1 MKTTAASLSELSSS
15 MGVTPRVTTMIELR
29 NINKTYRTGK
39 IAFQALRDVSISIG
53 QGEFVAIMGPS
64 GSGKSTLLHLL
75 GLLDRP
81 DSGSY
86 TIYDKEI
93 SSCNEQ
99 ELACLRNHLVGF
111 VFQQFH
117 LLART
122 SAIDNAHLPLTYSGN
137 RQNKTR
143 ASQRLKEVGLAHRED
158 HKPNELS
165 GGEQQRVAIA
175 RALVNDPLI
184 VFADEPTG
192 NLDTQSEEEII
203 KILEALNRQGK
214 TIIMVTHEKEIAEHA
229 RRIIFMRDGK
239 IVSDKR
245 KDSAGHTVEN
255 MLGDNA
261 KEIPKQVRDDR
272 MDDRE
277 SAFSSEQHRIEQ
289 VLNAVNTTGAKL
301 PDHFQQAIQA
311 ILSHKVRAF
320 LSILGILI
328 GVAAVIAM
336 LALGAG
342 ARASLEQRLASL
354 GSNLLSVRPGSPR
367 LRGVALET
375 GSVTRFTVR
384 DADAIAKLSPV
395 KMVTPNVS
403 GRGQVVYSN
412 KNWSTRIEGVGV
424 NYAEMRASVPI
435 LGRFFTE
442 EELRSRG
449 KVAVLGLTVARELFA
464 DNDPVGAEIKINRIN
479 FQVIGV
485 LPEKG
490 ATGWR
495 DQDDVIVIPIS
506 TAMYRVLGKDYV
518 DGIDVEVRGPELIEQ
533 AQGEIE
539 GLIVRRHRLTG
550 DINESVDI
558 RNMAEIQETL
568 ASTTKTMSW
577 LLGSIAVISLLVGG
591 IGIMNIMLVSVTE
604 RTREIGLRKAIGA
617 RARDIMTQFIIE
629 AIVMSVSGGLIGI
642 AVGIGIAA
650 ALSFAAGWTTKVSFS
665 AVALATI
672 FSIAVGMVFG
682 IWPARKASQLN
693 PIEAL
698 RYE

>member
-39 IAFQALRDVSISIG
+39 IAFQALRDVSLSIG

-99 ELACLRNHLVGF
+99 ELACLRNHLIGF